1 MISIYKNN
9 PTEGEQD
16 GYRVSKS
23 ILENLINNANKGES
37 RIMTTNPAFFYAG
50 MQIMIESEYAIVN
63 KVLDDFVYLANNL
76 IYDHTAG
83 ETIRNYANSS
93 NPIVLKEIN
102 KTQLLAI
109 RADDNYICMSP
120 VTVSV
125 SGDMENHFQLS
136 KDNVNWSNK
145 IIFHDLKDKNQL
157 LYVKANNGTVKEETV
172 YLKIEC
178 SIVGGK

>member
-9 PTEGEQD
+9 PAEGEQD

-23 ILENLINNANKGES
+23 ILERLICNANKGES

-50 MQIMIESEYAIVN
+50 LQIMIESEYAIVN
-63 KVLDDFVYLANNL
+63 KVLDDFVYLANDL

-83 ETIRNYANSS
+83 QTIRNYANSS

-102 KTQLLAI
+102 KMELLAI
-109 RADDNYICMSP
+109 RADDDYICMSP
-120 VTVSV
+120 VTVSI

-145 IIFHDLKDKNQL
+145 VIFYDLKDKNQL
-157 LYVKANNGTVKEETV
+157 FYVKTTNETIKEEMV

-178 SIVGGK
+178 RIVGGK